1 MQEIHRGSNQ
11 NVELYIYNNAGT
23 LVDADSTVLVD
34 IYDMNSGSTLLTS
47 GSAVNNSK
55 LGLYNFNITPTYT
68 SPADTVLRINW
79 KYSVSSASYSQY
91 DYFSVVTP
99 YANISD
105 IIDFNNYGGRPQDPN
120 YKTPEQITYAEQIA
134 RMQINNYTGIN
145 FGRRYGSQEVFAI
158 GSDAVQ
164 LTESML
170 SIDKVYGNGV
180 LIIDNTVSPQ
190 YNIAGWDVELTPTG
204 KAVRI
209 INNGWDVRYD
219 NQVDPTI
226 LYYGQ
231 FRKNERYSF
240 TGYIGSNYVPQD
252 IKLCTMLLV
261 NDLLSNDAA
270 WRVKYLKQIKLSET
284 EFTLAPGAFN
294 GTGNVIVDS
303 ILDTYRNVNIVVI

>member
-1 MQEIHRGSNQ
+1 MQEIYRGTSQ
-11 NVELYIYNNAGT
+11 NVELYIYNKDGVLT
-23 LVDADSTVLVD
+23 DADSTVLVD

-47 GSAVNNSK
+47 GAAINDPK
-55 LGLYNFNITPTYT
+55 LGLYRFNITPTYT
-68 SPADTVLRINW
+68 SPADTVLRLNW
-79 KYSVSSASYSQY
+79 KYNVDSASYSQY
-91 DYFSVVTP
+91 SYYSVITP

-134 RMQINNYTGIN
+134 RMQINNYTGLT
-145 FGRRYGSQEVFAI
+145 FGKRYGNQEVFAI
-158 GSDAVQ
+158 GSDAIE
-164 LTESML
+164 LTERMISL
-170 SIDKVYGNGV
+170 DKVYGNGV

-190 YNIAGWDVELTPTG
+190 YNIANWDVELTPTG

-240 TGYIGSNYVPQD
+240 TGYIGYDYVPQD

-270 WRVKYLKQIKLSET
+270 WRVKYLNKIKLSET
-284 EFTLAPGAFN
+284 EFSIAPGAFN

-303 ILDTYRNVNIVVI
+303 ILDSYRNVGIVVI